1 MLLRCLGCGH
11 AAPYREGARFCAACA
26 APLPCVP
33 CAGCSKE
40 NFTGD
45 RFCAFCARPLPNAF
59 PAFGSA
65 ATPAGERGVE
75 SPVGEVQELLA
86 MAADARLRADAAAN
100 APPPMTKRHLGQD
113 DIDSLF
119 GQGETP

>member
-1 MLLRCLGCGH
+1 VILCT
-11 AAPYREGARFCAACA
+11 
-26 APLPCVP
+26 
-33 CAGCSKE
+33 GCSKE

-45 RFCAFCARPLPNAF
+45 RFCVFCARPLPHAH
-59 PAFGSA
+59 A
-65 ATPAGERGVE
+65 AIGGAVKIDGELAEE
-75 SPVGEVQELLA
+75 SPIGEIHELLA
-86 MAADARLRADAAAN
+86 MAADARLRAEAAAN